1 MAHSPL
7 GYPQPSQGVSGNLFR
22 AGSTCVSAIPRL
34 SFKQDSLQLD
44 EISYKAMEYVVST
57 YSEEERA
64 WITQEIPLQRDI
76 YLMIKL
82 KRPGK
87 LIIRQDICDG
97 KKPRVPIRSHK
108 NMDKFY
114 IRMRIIPY
122 NVKIQIFTSSEPK
135 EIKYAYI

>member
-1 MAHSPL
+1 
-7 GYPQPSQGVSGNLFR
+7 
-22 AGSTCVSAIPRL
+22 
-34 SFKQDSLQLD
+34 
-44 EISYKAMEYVVST
+44 MEYVSTNYSKEELAWVSP
-57 YSEEERA
+57 E
-64 WITQEIPLQRDI
+64 ITLQRDI

-87 LIIRQDICDG
+87 LIIRQDIGDG
-97 KKPRVPIRSHK
+97 KKPRAPIKAHK

-114 IRMRIIPY
+114 LRMRIIPE

>member
-1 MAHSPL
+1 
-7 GYPQPSQGVSGNLFR
+7 
-22 AGSTCVSAIPRL
+22 
-34 SFKQDSLQLD
+34 
-44 EISYKAMEYVVST
+44 MEYVVST

-87 LIIRQDICDG
+87 LVIRQDRGDG
-97 KKPRVPIRSHK
+97 KKPRVPIRAHK
-108 NMDKFY
+108 NTCEFKLRLRV
-114 IRMRIIPY
+114 IPEII
-122 NVKIQIFTSSEPK
+122 NIQIFTSSEPK

>member
-1 MAHSPL
+1 
-7 GYPQPSQGVSGNLFR
+7 
-22 AGSTCVSAIPRL
+22 
-34 SFKQDSLQLD
+34 
-44 EISYKAMEYVVST
+44 MEYVST
-57 YSEEERA
+57 NYSEEELA
-64 WITQEIPLQRDI
+64 WVSPEITLQRDI

-87 LIIRQDICDG
+87 IIIRQDIGDG
-97 KKPRVPIRSHK
+97 KKPRAPIQAHK

-114 IRMRIIPY
+114 LRMRIIPE

>member
-1 MAHSPL
+1 
-7 GYPQPSQGVSGNLFR
+7 
-22 AGSTCVSAIPRL
+22 
-34 SFKQDSLQLD
+34 
-44 EISYKAMEYVVST
+44 MEYVST
-57 YSEEERA
+57 NYSEEELA
-64 WITQEIPLQRDI
+64 WVSPDITLQRDI

-87 LIIRQDICDG
+87 LIIRQDIGDG
-97 KKPRVPIRSHK
+97 KKPRAPIQSHK

-114 IRMRIIPY
+114 LRMRIIPE

>member
-1 MAHSPL
+1 
-7 GYPQPSQGVSGNLFR
+7 
-22 AGSTCVSAIPRL
+22 
-34 SFKQDSLQLD
+34 
-44 EISYKAMEYVVST
+44 MEYVST
-57 YSEEERA
+57 NYSEEELA
-64 WITQEIPLQRDI
+64 WVSPEITLQRDI

-87 LIIRQDICDG
+87 LIIRKDIGDG
-97 KKPRVPIRSHK
+97 KKPRAPIQAHK

-114 IRMRIIPY
+114 LRMRIIPE